1 MLSLNP
7 RNAGSNSHFRTLRGS
22 SGTSASASMPALI
35 RSNCP
40 LDESSFAGSEV
51 RTACQQACPTQA
63 IAFGSLDD
71 AQSPMVAAR
80 NTRRAYAVLDD
91 LGTEPRVRYL
101 ARVRNANPDLEPSA

>member
-1 MLSLNP
+1 MQ
-7 RNAGSNSHFRTLRGS
+7 R
-22 SGTSASASMPALI
+22 I
-35 RSNCP
+35 RQT
-40 LDESSFAGSEV
+40 EIAARVEHRSFAGSEV

-63 IAFGSLDD
+63 IAFGSLGD

-80 NTRRAYAVLDD
+80 TTRRAYAVLDD